1 MNFCDHGDPWI
12 TVGMPVYNAGSYL
25 RDAVLSVIRQSL
37 ASWELILIDDASRD
51 GSVASLGN
59 IQDPRIRFIVGTANL
74 GLAARLNQAIGLARG
89 NYFARMDQD
98 DICHPERLEKQ
109 VSFLIQ
115 NPQVDLVGCACLT
128 IDKNNQVTGRLC
140 PPLGHSQ
147 ICQTPWKGFPL
158 AHPSWMGKTSW
169 FRQNPYRVPA
179 PFLCEDQELLLRL
192 HRSSQFANLPDTY
205 LAYRL
210 RDRTN
215 LGQLTKTRIAW
226 WKVQTKF
233 FIKKAEI
240 KNLIL
245 GLLSLFGRTLF
256 DFLEILG
263 ITGRQKLPCG
273 IHQKFQKPQS
283 LQW

>member
-1 MNFCDHGDPWI
+1 MGD
-12 TVGMPVYNAGSYL
+12 S
-25 RDAVLSVIRQSL
+25 
-37 ASWELILIDDASRD
+37 
-51 GSVASLGN
+51 
-59 IQDPRIRFIVGTANL
+59 FF
-74 GLAARLNQAIGLARG
+74 QAICGIAWVLDGNSAKALSRGSLSSSMMRQGMDRWLVLGSSKISESVLLSARKISPG
-89 NYFARMDQD
+89 CAFKSSDWVGAGELFARMDQD

-128 IDKNNQVTGRLC
+128 IDKKNQVTGQLS
-140 PPLGHSQ
+140 PPTGHSQ

-169 FRQNPYRVPA
+169 FRKNPYRVPA

-233 FIKKAEI
+233 FIKKGEI

-245 GLLSLFGRTLF
+245 GLLSLFGATLF
-256 DFLEILG
+256 DFFKKMG
-263 ITGRQKLPCG
+263 ISRAQKIPCGIYRKFQKSQKLP
-273 IHQKFQKPQS
+273 
-283 LQW
+283 W